1 MWYIVRHYFLKI
13 LLQGNRR
20 FSVSVKKFQIY
31 ILWTPLCIH
40 FSKKASVT
48 LLSEV
53 WMEPVGWF
61 WCRCRCRTKAYVLTS
76 FDKVQATE
84 TTLVCYNGQYDSL
97 QILNSPTHHRRKV
110 LSVWYLK
117 QTICFCINIRI
128 REGGFFP
135 GRVYLFWQRMTD
147 KNQIRSRK
155 LQRVHRNRQQIF
167 LCVFLPKLG
176 LQSFEVFSLAI
187 WDLSSPSPYAFLLSP
202 FWLLWF
208 MTSLLPCY

>member
-1 MWYIVRHYFLKI
+1 MLDTAKRNDYYRVTEDFQYQQKKISKIYFGRPYADI
-13 LLQGNRR
+13 LVNKPL
-20 FSVSVKKFQIY
+20 SSSSVKCGWSQRVDFGAVVEIGPRL
-31 ILWTPLCIH
+31 IFWHH
-40 FSKKASVT
+40 FIK
-48 LLSEV
+48 
-53 WMEPVGWF
+53 
-61 WCRCRCRTKAYVLTS
+61 Y
-76 FDKVQATE
+76 KVQKQLWSVLMASMTACKYW
-84 TTLVCYNGQYDSL
+84 TLQHIIEERFC
-97 QILNSPTHHRRKV
+97 V

-155 LQRVHRNRQQIF
+155 LQRVHQNRQQIF

-176 LQSFEVFSLAI
+176 LQSFELFSLAT
-187 WDLSSPSPYAFLLSP
+187 WDLSSPAPCAFLLSP

-208 MTSLLPCY
+208 MISLLPCY